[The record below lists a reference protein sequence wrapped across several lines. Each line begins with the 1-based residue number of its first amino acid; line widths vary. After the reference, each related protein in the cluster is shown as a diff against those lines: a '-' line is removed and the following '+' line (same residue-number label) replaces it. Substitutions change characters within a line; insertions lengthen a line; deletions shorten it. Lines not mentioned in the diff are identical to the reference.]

1 MAKSGS
7 GEKMN
12 IFQEMKKYWNTP
24 AEGKYVPYKEYFSIF
39 AAVGGDYTLKYLK
52 SFLSFGTGCYLIAY
66 YYEIPLLTFSAI
78 NVFFLASTYFW
89 NLLNMGVDANLG
101 FLPPKI
107 ERKYNAVYLSF
118 ALLGLLMLIFDLS
131 FILPDSVANILDTRW
146 KGINSFNIFKIFG
159 AHFLTNGWSG
169 FRNILIRKKL
179 LKKLG
184 RYKIFAYANVIQCII
199 VVVLI
204 CSLPLYKLPLTD
216 RVWTLYL
223 LFQFYTIFNFV
234 GYSQSV
240 ADNISPNA
248 QERLYVRSFPVKIS
262 HFVQN
267 IVNVLLPT
275 LAGALF
281 IDGIKDIGMF
291 RYLLPIFF
299 IASSGV
305 MFLGL
310 GKIKE
315 RIPMPPI
322 ENREY
327 LSFWHCV
334 SGVFK
339 NKYLWISQIANLL
352 DSLGNGMLDMKNI
365 LLIYTWRETGLFF
378 SLAEILIK
386 MAGNPGQFLAP
397 WIRKRFEY
405 KQMIIFKYVVLA
417 IRNAIYILA
426 ILFLGNTHFLCGVAL
441 FLALFMAD
449 VLQAAVSIAQ
459 QDTDVRIK
467 DYQMYI
473 SGERLEAYQGIVG
486 WFTTPITTLVS
497 LIIPLM
503 FYRVGFTSDWDVL
516 YMNDIRVKCML
527 IGLGFDLAG
536 YILMILPYLF
546 LWDYSDEKHAHV
558 MEVLKQRAEAGN
570 VVADDAASAEPHD
583 APTAAESVSV
593 QKNE

>member
-7 GEKMN
+7 KDKMN

-39 AAVGGDYTLKYLK
+39 AAVGGDYTLKYLQ
-52 SFLSFGTGCYLIAY
+52 SFLSFSTGCYLIAY

-107 ERKYNAVYLSF
+107 ERRYNAVYLSF
-118 ALLGLLMLIFDLS
+118 TVLGLMMLIFDLS
-131 FILPDSVANILDTRW
+131 FILPDSVASILDTRW
-146 KGINSFNIFKIFG
+146 KGLNSFNVFKIFG
-159 AHFLTNGWSG
+159 AHFLANGWSG

-223 LFQFYTIFNFV
+223 LFQLYTIFNFV

-240 ADNISPNA
+240 ADNISPNV

-275 LAGALF
+275 IAGAMF

-291 RYLLPIFF
+291 RYLLPVFF
-299 IASSGV
+299 VASSGV

-339 NKYLWISQIANLL
+339 NKYLWISQIATLL

-417 IRNAIYILA
+417 VRNGIYILA

-441 FLALFMAD
+441 FLALFLAD

-459 QDTDVRIK
+459 QDTDIRIK

-473 SGERLEAYQGIVG
+473 SGERLEAYQGIVS

-516 YMNDIRVKCML
+516 YMNDIRIKCML

-546 LWDYSDEKHAHV
+546 MWDFTDEKHAHV
-558 MEVLKQRAEAGN
+558 MEVLKQRAEGKTVEENDSAIADAPEA
-570 VVADDAASAEPHD
+570 VVASAGSKKIE
-583 APTAAESVSV
+583 
-593 QKNE
+593 

>member
-1 MAKSGS
+1 MAKSANK
-7 GEKMN
+7 EKMN
-12 IFQEMKKYWNTP
+12 IFQEMKKYWHTP

-52 SFLSFGTGCYLIAY
+52 SFLTFGTGCYLIAY

-101 FLPPKI
+101 FLPKNI
-107 ERKYNAVYLSF
+107 EKKYNTVYLF
-118 ALLGLLMLIFDLS
+118 FTILGLLMLIFDFS
-131 FILPDSVANILDTRW
+131 FILPDSITNILDTRW

-184 RYKIFAYANVIQCII
+184 RYKIFAYANVIQCLI

-204 CSLPLYKLPLTD
+204 CTLPIYKLPLAD
-216 RVWTLYL
+216 RVWCLYL
-223 LFQFYTIFNFV
+223 LFQLYTIFNYV
-234 GYSQSV
+234 GFSQSV
-240 ADNISPNA
+240 ADNISPNP

-275 LAGALF
+275 IAGAMF
-281 IDGIKDIGMF
+281 IDGIRDIGMF

-299 IASSGV
+299 VASSGV
-305 MFLGL
+305 MFIGL

-315 RIPMPPI
+315 RIPMPPL

-339 NKYLWISQIANLL
+339 NKYLWISQIATLL
-352 DSLGNGMLDMKNI
+352 DSLGNGMLDMKTI

-405 KQMIIFKYVVLA
+405 KQMIVFKYIVLA
-417 IRNAIYILA
+417 LRNGVYILA
-426 ILFLGNTHFLCGVAL
+426 ILFLGNTHFLCGLAI
-441 FLALFMAD
+441 FLALFLAD

-459 QDTDVRIK
+459 QDTDIRIK

-516 YMNDIRVKCML
+516 YMNDVRVQCML

-536 YILMILPYLF
+536 YILMVLPYIF

-558 MEVLKQRAEAGN
+558 MEVLKQRAEAGA
-570 VVADDAASAEPHD
+570 VITETAVGESRDAA
-583 APTAAESVSV
+583 TVNESVSGSL
-593 QKNE
+593 NE

>member
-1 MAKSGS
+1 MAKSES
-7 GEKMN
+7 KEKMN

-24 AEGKYVPYKEYFSIF
+24 AEGKHVPYKEYFSIF
-39 AAVGGDYTLKYLK
+39 AAVGGDYTLKYLQ
-52 SFLSFGTGCYLIAY
+52 SFLTFGTGCYLIAH

-78 NVFFLASTYFW
+78 NVFFIASTYFW
-89 NLLNMGVDANLG
+89 NLLTMGVDANLG

-107 ERKYNAVYLSF
+107 ERRYNAVYLTF
-118 ALLGLLMLIFDLS
+118 TVLGLLMLIFDFS
-131 FILPDSVANILDTRW
+131 VILPDGVANIIDTRW

-184 RYKIFAYANVIQCII
+184 RYKIFAYANVIQCLI

-204 CSLPLYKLPLTD
+204 CTLPLYELPLTD

-223 LFQFYTIFNFV
+223 LFQFYTIFNYV
-234 GYSQSV
+234 GFTQSV
-240 ADNISPNA
+240 ADNISPNP

-267 IVNVLLPT
+267 IVNVILPT
-275 LAGALF
+275 LAGVMFL
-281 IDGIKDIGMF
+281 DGIKDIGTF
-291 RYLLPIFF
+291 RYLIPIFF
-299 IASSGV
+299 VVSSGV
-305 MFLGL
+305 MFIGL
-310 GKIKE
+310 RNIKE
-315 RIPMPPI
+315 RIPMPPL

-334 SGVFK
+334 SGIFK
-339 NKYLWISQIANLL
+339 NKYLWIIKIAELL
-352 DSLGNGMLDMKNI
+352 DSLGNGMLDMKRI

-378 SLAEILIK
+378 SIAEIIYK
-386 MAGNPGQFLAP
+386 MSGNPGQFLAP
-397 WIRKRFEY
+397 WIRKRFQY
-405 KQMIIFKYVVLA
+405 KQLIVFKYIVLA
-417 IRNAIYILA
+417 LRNGAYILA
-426 ILFLGNTHFLCGVAL
+426 ILFLGNSHFLCG
-441 FLALFMAD
+441 LAIYIAML
-449 VLQAAVSIAQ
+449 VSNTLEAAVGIAQ
-459 QDTDVRIK
+459 DDTKIRVT

-473 SGERLEAYQGIVG
+473 SGERLEEYQKIIT

-516 YMNDIRVKCML
+516 YMSDVRVQCML

-536 YILMILPYLF
+536 YVLMTLPYLF
-546 LWDYSDEKHAHV
+546 MWDFTDEKHAHV
-558 MEVLKQRAEAGN
+558 MEVLKQRAEAGKAAAEGTPYN
-570 VVADDAASAEPHD
+570 LQDAAVNAE
-583 APTAAESVSV
+583 AAVVS
-593 QKNE
+593 QNE